1 MGRWGCV
8 AGTAQYFNKTPL
20 MLSHVTS
27 PVSHWKLHFKPAVN
41 VPGIPRAK
49 AVWVAGW
56 GSITREQTAGCWKPL
71 WVAHIQTGWHI
82 IQSEHHLG
90 QVKLSRN
97 LAPKNS
103 LKGQFWDCSSGL
115 LLSLHIWKKK
125 KKEKFLT
132 QPSQL
137 SLSRIFTPTC
147 PRRGRKRR
155 GLPRDDQHNPTR
167 FLRKPTLASGADYSN
182 PSLISEWTVR
192 NN

>member
-1 MGRWGCV
+1 MGRWGYV
-8 AGTAQYFNKTPL
+8 VGTAQYFNKTPL

-71 WVAHIQTGWHI
+71 WVAHIQMGWHI
-82 IQSEHHLG
+82 IQPELHSG

-125 KKEKFLT
+125 GKNFDPAQPTHLIQDLYTYLPSTRQEEKRITKGWSTQSSKIFKET
-132 QPSQL
+132 HV
-137 SLSRIFTPTC
+137 
-147 PRRGRKRR
+147 
-155 GLPRDDQHNPTR
+155 GLWCRL
-167 FLRKPTLASGADYSN
+167 F
-182 PSLISEWTVR
+182 
-192 NN
+192 